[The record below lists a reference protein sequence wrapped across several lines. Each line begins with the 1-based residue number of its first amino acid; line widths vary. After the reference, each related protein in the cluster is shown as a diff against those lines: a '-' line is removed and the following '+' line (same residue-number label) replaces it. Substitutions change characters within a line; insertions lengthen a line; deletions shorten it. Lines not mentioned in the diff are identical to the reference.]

1 MSIFEQALLK
11 RNTTRTESV
20 QDGSHPMPDDAASE
34 TNEVSTLPTGARRG
48 PPSGVTSERPG
59 HPIREILREARML
72 VPDAFDAKLAD
83 EYRRIKRPLL
93 DNAFGKGA
101 ELMEHGNLIQ
111 VTSSLSGEGK
121 TYTALNLAVSIALE
135 QEKTV
140 LLVDCD
146 VIKQD
151 LSCLLGLAD
160 RPGLLEVLD
169 SGLDLSEVLVAT
181 DVPDLVVLPAGTRH
195 AYVSEVLSSNRMAA
209 LTREM
214 ASRYPDRIIL
224 FDSPPLLATPMTQI
238 VAGLV
243 GQVTMVVE
251 ADTTPQDKV
260 QDALGL
266 IGENKA
272 IGLVLNK
279 AGHATKRYS
288 STYYYGDYYAP

>member
-34 TNEVSTLPTGARRG
+34 TNEVSTLPTGARRR

-59 HPIREILREARML
+59 HPLREILREARML

-111 VTSSLSGEGK
+111 VTSSVSGEGK

-146 VIKQD
+146 LIKQD

-160 RPGLLEVLD
+160 RPGLLE
-169 SGLDLSEVLVAT
+169 
-181 DVPDLVVLPAGTRH
+181 VPDLVVLPAGTRH

-251 ADTTPQDKV
+251 ADTTLQDKV